1 MKNLSQEEMKKI
13 ISDVVSDYKKN
24 NDIDISIRLVTKKE
38 FYQEFLRMKKYKYYK
53 VLDYLKLPFTSAAIT
68 EELSKNIYIFLDAFS
83 KYEDREIAIYKLV
96 NYCYHEI
103 RHREQYEFLPYSYE
117 KFLSDLENFY
127 RRIYSEDYQ
136 INHNKYS
143 FEIGANLFSLDR
155 TMKYLNRYY
164 KEVCTNSKVL
174 DMYNRKYEENIFNYF
189 TYDLENIINK
199 VIDYNRL
206 ISKYYFKKGEI
217 FNSSTISPVLKI
229 FFYSNG
235 EFKSINSIINNPN
248 FSKLDEK
255 IFFMIIASRYYKEV
269 IDSGKIRLTKEEDYI
284 YKYANAYQE
293 KIKNNQKKYKK
304 VKR

>member
-136 INHNKYS
+136 INHNK
-143 FEIGANLFSLDR
+143 
-155 TMKYLNRYY
+155 
-164 KEVCTNSKVL
+164 
-174 DMYNRKYEENIFNYF
+174 
-189 TYDLENIINK
+189 
-199 VIDYNRL
+199 
-206 ISKYYFKKGEI
+206 
-217 FNSSTISPVLKI
+217 
-229 FFYSNG
+229 
-235 EFKSINSIINNPN
+235 
-248 FSKLDEK
+248 
-255 IFFMIIASRYYKEV
+255 
-269 IDSGKIRLTKEEDYI
+269 
-284 YKYANAYQE
+284 
-293 KIKNNQKKYKK
+293 
-304 VKR
+304 